1 MDTSDTSDTSPGIEH
16 QIHEVPENI
25 VSFKGR
31 EIDEM
36 ADEDKPNNNID
47 INTEIDEMAE
57 EDNTNNNDVNA
68 DDENYSFEQ
77 EEGGGDTDLNYS
89 EVSEGLFTFF
99 RTYYLLS
106 LLDKAPNDLVGCIIN
121 RENRLFQCRKYLY

>member
-1 MDTSDTSDTSPGIEH
+1 MDTSPGIEH

-57 EDNTNNNDVNA
+57 EDNTNNNDENA

-77 EEGGGDTDLNYS
+77 EEGGEDTDLNYS
-89 EVSEGLFTFF
+89 EVSEGLFTFLGN
-99 RTYYLLS
+99 YYLLS
-106 LLDKAPNDLVGCIIN
+106 LLDKAPNDLVGCIIK
-121 RENRLFQCRKYLY
+121 REHWLCDSRSLMRKF

>member
-1 MDTSDTSDTSPGIEH
+1 MDTSPGIEH

-57 EDNTNNNDVNA
+57 EDNTNNNDENA

-77 EEGGGDTDLNYS
+77 EEGDGGGDTDY

-106 LLDKAPNDLVGCIIN
+106 LLDNAPNVLVGCII
-121 RENRLFQCRKYLY
+121 QKRK

>member
-1 MDTSDTSDTSPGIEH
+1 MDTSPEIEH

-57 EDNTNNNDVNA
+57 EDNTNNNDENA

-77 EEGGGDTDLNYS
+77 EEGDGGGDTDY
-89 EVSEGLFTFF
+89 EVSEGLFTFLG
-99 RTYYLLS
+99 TYYLLS
-106 LLDKAPNDLVGCIIN
+106 LLDKAPNDLVGCII
-121 RENRLFQCRKYLY
+121 K